1 MAEGAPRLTVLGF
14 SSRCSATA
22 QQSDLR
28 PRSPN
33 LFKEHDKIV
42 LRQLE
47 GEHECGAMMR
57 VFGNVNRKSIIVFA
71 MKLMRRKH
79 NRVN

>member
-14 SSRCSATA
+14 SSQCSATA
-22 QQSDLR
+22 RQRNLR
-28 PRSPN
+28 PRPPN

-47 GEHECGAMMR
+47 GEHECGAMMH
-57 VFGNVNRKSIIVFA
+57 VFGNVNTKSVVLFA
-71 MKLMRRKH
+71 MKLMR
-79 NRVN
+79 